1 MINSF
6 ISGFT
11 AYLRAVQLI
20 SRLRLWSYVLVP
32 MLLSLVL
39 GILIFGAAWNISDD
53 IGGWIISWYPWEWGR
68 GVLEKIASVFGGIF
82 VIALGLIL
90 FKNLILA
97 LASPFMSPLSEKV
110 EYELTGYKRPQANA
124 AGQFVKDLVRGVRI
138 ALRNIIRE
146 LFYTI
151 LLFLLG
157 LIPVFTPFTTILIF
171 LVQSFYMGF
180 GNMDFTLERHFN
192 IQGSVQ
198 FVRRHRGLALGNGAA
213 FMLLLL
219 TGIGFLIA
227 LPLGTVAATS
237 ETIKRLD

>member
-1 MINSF
+1 M
-6 ISGFT
+6 
-11 AYLRAVQLI
+11 
-20 SRLRLWSYVLVP
+20 
-32 MLLSLVL
+32 
-39 GILIFGAAWNISDD
+39 GILIFRSAWNISDD

-171 LVQSFYMGF
+171 LVQSFYMCF
-180 GNMDFTLERHFN
+180 GNMDFALERHFN